1 MINKKLFNK
10 FQFFFEFLQY
20 GEESLNINET
30 NEKRTNIF
38 ISYLK
43 KFPPAEL
50 ITSLNNNFLPIFK
63 EVIYKIFK

>member
-10 FQFFFEFLQY
+10 FQFFLIFTIC
-20 GEESLNINET
+20 EESLNINET
-30 NEKRTNIF
+30 NEKRANIF

-50 ITSLNNNFLPIFK
+50 ITSLKIIFFQFLKKLYIK
-63 EVIYKIFK
+63 

>member
-1 MINKKLFNK
+1 MINIKLFNK

-30 NEKRTNIF
+30 NEKRANIF

-50 ITSLNNNFLPIFK
+50 ITSLKNNFLPIFK